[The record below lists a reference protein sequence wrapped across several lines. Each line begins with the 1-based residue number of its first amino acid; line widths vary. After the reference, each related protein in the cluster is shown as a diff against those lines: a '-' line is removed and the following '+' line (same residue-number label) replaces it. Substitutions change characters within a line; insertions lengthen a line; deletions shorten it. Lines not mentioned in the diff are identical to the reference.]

1 MAKSN
6 LVNLDALIKREDF
19 GFNTEEEESYESF
32 GTISIRD
39 FTKGALIAPNFRKPD
54 FQRETNHWTP
64 NQVLSLLESFIN
76 GDLVPS
82 VILWKSPTY
91 IFVIDGGHRLSALRA
106 WVEDDYGDGAISYEY
121 FGREISPEQKKIAD
135 KTRKLI
141 NSSIGSYKQLELQN
155 DKENLESSERKRI
168 SRIISRGLQVQ
179 WVKGDADKAEQSFFK
194 INTQGT
200 PLDEIEELL
209 LVNRKKPIPISA
221 RAIIRA
227 GTGHKYW
234 SSFEPSIYEKIGA
247 ISKDF
252 HKTLFDPEIK
262 RPIKTLDLPLG
273 GSKSVRTALQILI
286 DFLLI
291 TNRNQQGFPENVSSH
306 EDDINGE
313 LTLKVINR
321 ALRLA
326 KRISGNDAGSLGL
339 HPAVYFYGPSGRH
352 SQAMF
357 MGIVD
362 LFANKFKNNDSKFFF
377 NFTNNREELEQI
389 LIAKKDLI
397 ATILQKHI
405 SKNRIGI
412 FSNLIDEIVKR
423 LNNQEVVDDSVIVK
437 IAKLEGKIV
446 LGDSTIT
453 GTSFTDDVKSASF
466 IINAL
471 SSALKCPICK
481 GYLDPEKSI
490 SYDHIIRKQDNGM
503 GSEDNCQLTH
513 PFCNQS
519 IKN

>member
-1 MAKSN
+1 MARSN

-19 GFNTEEEESYESF
+19 GFNTDEEDSYENF
-32 GTISIRD
+32 NTISIRD
-39 FTKGALIAPNFRKPD
+39 FTKGALIVPNFRKPD

-64 NQVLSLLESFIN
+64 KQVLSLLESFIN

-121 FGREISPEQKKIAD
+121 FGREISPDQRRVAAR
-135 KTRKLI
+135 TRKLI
-141 NSSIGSYKQLELQN
+141 NNSIGSYKHLELQN
-155 DKENLESSERKRI
+155 EQVDLESSERKRI

-200 PLDEIEELL
+200 PLDDIEELL

-234 SSFEPSIYEKIGA
+234 SNFDENIYQKIGK

-291 TNRNQQGFPENVSSH
+291 TNWDQKGFPENVSSH
-306 EDDINGE
+306 ENDESGE

-321 ALRLA
+321 ALKLA
-326 KRISGNDAGSLGL
+326 KRISGNEGGSLGL

-352 SQAMF
+352 SRAMF
-357 MGIVD
+357 MGIVE
-362 LFANKFKNNDSKFFF
+362 LLSKKVRNNDSKFFF
-377 NFTNNREELEQI
+377 KFTHNRGELENI
-389 LIAKKDLI
+389 LVTKKDLI

-405 SKNRIGI
+405 SKNRIEI
-412 FSNLIDEIVKR
+412 FSNLIDEIIKR
-423 LNNQEVVDDSVIVK
+423 LNNGEIINDAEIVK

-446 LGDSTIT
+446 LGDTTTT
-453 GTSFTDDVKSASF
+453 GTLFTDEVKSSSF
-466 IINAL
+466 INNAL
-471 SSALKCPICK
+471 SSALKCPICS
-481 GYLDPEKSI
+481 GYLDPEKSV
-490 SYDHIIRKQDNGM
+490 SYDHIIRKQDHGT
-503 GSEDNCQLTH
+503 GKIENCQLTH
-513 PFCNQS
+513 PYCNQS

>member
-1 MAKSN
+1 MAISN

-19 GFNTEEEESYESF
+19 GVYSEEEESYENF
-32 GTISIRD
+32 NTISIKD
-39 FTKGALIAPNFRKPD
+39 FTKGALVVPNFRKPD

-64 NQVLSLLESFIN
+64 HQVLSLLESFIN

-82 VILWKSPTY
+82 VILWKSPTF

-121 FGREISPEQKKIAD
+121 FGREISPEQKNIAE

-141 NSSIGSYKQLELQN
+141 NNEIGSYKQLELQN
-155 DKENLESSERKRI
+155 EKENIDPSERKRI

-179 WVKGDADKAEQSFFK
+179 WVKGDADKAEASFFK

-234 SSFEPSIYEKIGA
+234 SNFDKNIFEKIGI
-247 ISKDF
+247 ISKEF
-252 HKTLFDPEIK
+252 HTTLFEPEIK

-286 DFLLI
+286 DFLII
-291 TNRNQQGFPENVSSH
+291 TNRKQQGFPQDVSSH
-306 EDDINGE
+306 NDDLTGE
-313 LTLKVINR
+313 LTLQVISKS
-321 ALRLA
+321 LKLA

-352 SQAMF
+352 SSSMF

-362 LFANKFKNNDSKFFF
+362 LLSKKIRNNDSNFFIKF
-377 NFTNNREELEQI
+377 TKYRGKLEQI
-389 LIAKKDLI
+389 LVHKKDLI

-405 SKNRIGI
+405 SKNRIDI
-412 FSNLIDEIVKR
+412 FSNLLDEIINK
-423 LNNQEVVDDSVIVK
+423 LSKNENIDDTDIVK
-437 IAKLEGKIV
+437 ISKLDGKIV
-446 LGDSTIT
+446 LGNSTT
-453 GTSFTDDVKSASF
+453 VGTTFSDEVKSISF
-466 IINAL
+466 IKNAL
-471 SSALKCPICK
+471 SSALKCPICN

-490 SYDHIIRKQDNGM
+490 SYDHIIRKQDNGT
-503 GSEDNCQLTH
+503 GDSGNCQLTH
-513 PFCNQS
+513 PYCNQS

>member
-19 GFNTEEEESYESF
+19 GCNTEEEESYENF
-32 GTISIRD
+32 NTISIRD
-39 FTKGALIAPNFRKPD
+39 FTRGALVVPNFRKPD

-91 IFVIDGGHRLSALRA
+91 IFVIDGGHRLSAIRA

-121 FGREISPEQKKIAD
+121 FGREISPEQKKIAE

-141 NSSIGSYKQLELQN
+141 NNSIGSYKQLELQN
-155 DKENLESSERKRI
+155 EKDNLDPSERKRI

-194 INTQGT
+194 INRQGT
-200 PLDEIEELL
+200 PLDDIEELL

-234 SSFEPSIYEKIGA
+234 SSFEPEIYEKIGS
-247 ISKDF
+247 ISKEF

-291 TNRNQQGFPENVSSH
+291 TNRNQQGFPEKVCSH

-313 LTLKVINR
+313 LTLSVINKS
-321 ALRLA
+321 LRLA
-326 KRISGNDAGSLGL
+326 KRISGNDNGSLGL

-352 SQAMF
+352 SRAMF

-362 LFANKFKNNDSKFFF
+362 LLSKKVRNNDSLFF
-377 NFTNNREELEQI
+377 NKFTKCRGKLEEI
-389 LIAKKDLI
+389 LVEKKDLI

-405 SKNRIGI
+405 SKNRIEI
-412 FSNLIDEIVKR
+412 FSNLIDEMVKR
-423 LNNQEVVDDSVIVK
+423 LNNEEVVNDSEIVK

-446 LGDSTIT
+446 LGDSTIS
-453 GTSFTDDVKSASF
+453 GSSFTEEVKSSSF
-466 IINAL
+466 IKNAL
-471 SSALKCPICK
+471 KTAIKCPICN

-490 SYDHIIRKQDNGM
+490 SYDHIIRKQDNGL
-503 GSEDNCQLTH
+503 GSKDNCQLTH
-513 PFCNQS
+513 PYCNQS